1 MEPTPAPL
9 EIYVI
14 HTRVLKISEKKT
26 QEYVSGYGKDAVFRT
41 VSLGWFLLA
50 EGFGEAICL
59 GPNKP
64 NLSEGDKIKITIMR
78 TC

>member
-1 MEPTPAPL
+1 MEPAPVTI
-9 EIYVI
+9 ETYVI

-26 QEYVSGYGKDAVFRT
+26 QEYVSGYGKDAVFHT
-41 VSLGWFLLA
+41 ASLGWFLLA

-64 NLSEGDKIKITIMR
+64 NLSEGDKIKITIRR
-78 TC
+78 TS

>member
-1 MEPTPAPL
+1 MEPAPVQV
-9 EIYVI
+9 ETYVI
-14 HTRVLKISEKKT
+14 RTRVLKISEKKT

-59 GPNKP
+59 GPDKP
-64 NLSEGDKIKITIMR
+64 NLSEGDKIKITIRR
-78 TC
+78 TR